1 MACCMPCV
9 CVCTCGVQAMHHVP
23 CMRHAVQVLPSAAPR
38 HAVTVWYFSE
48 GELQAEGGKYGG
60 RLQLHPVE
68 PGSEL
73 QPGQTGRGPAREGL
87 GEGGCSSTHAL
98 LHGE

>member
-1 MACCMPCV
+1 MLYAVRVRVHMRC
-9 CVCTCGVQAMHHVP
+9 ASYAS

-73 QPGQTGRGPAREGL
+73 QPGQTGHRAAREGL
-87 GEGGCSSTHAL
+87 GDGECSSTHAL